1 MITGISSSRPGAA
14 NRKTGRPMT
23 SCGRYPKIA
32 SAALFQVAMVP
43 SKFVLMIASF
53 EDSTMAADD
62 GQYLREEAIA
72 IQVPHAHVRCLTRVR
87 MVQQRPSFK
96 PDPTGPIFI
105 LIGRKFFSGQA
116 LRIFIYHRLT
126 INR

>member
-1 MITGISSSRPGAA
+1 
-14 NRKTGRPMT
+14 MT

-62 GQYLREEAIA
+62 GLYLAEEAIA
-72 IQVPHAHVRCLTRVR
+72 IRSLRAHARC
-87 MVQQRPSFK
+87 
-96 PDPTGPIFI
+96 
-105 LIGRKFFSGQA
+105 
-116 LRIFIYHRLT
+116 
-126 INR
+126 